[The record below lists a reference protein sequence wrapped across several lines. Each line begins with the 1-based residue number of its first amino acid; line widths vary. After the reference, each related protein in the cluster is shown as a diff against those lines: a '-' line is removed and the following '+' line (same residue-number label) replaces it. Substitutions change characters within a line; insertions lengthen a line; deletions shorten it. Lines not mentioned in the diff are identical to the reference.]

1 MEYGTY
7 PGKYP
12 AVVESY
18 DQTTRQVRVSIP
30 GITDGKDV
38 FPLAEI
44 EYPVGDKS
52 RIVAGQH
59 QTEIEILPG
68 DHIWVEFIGGDE
80 RYPLIT
86 GYRNPNA
93 ASSNS
98 INWRRWHHANIE
110 LTADGIM
117 KLNANNIEFNAVET
131 ITTNAKNSVKNVT
144 QTDTTTATDTVIN
157 AKTQING
164 SVLKHNAKSISD
176 THTHAYG
183 DPTTGV
189 PS

>member
-1 MEYGTY
+1 MSYGTY

-12 AVVESY
+12 AFVESC
-18 DQTTRQVRVSIP
+18 DQTKRQVRVSIP

-52 RIVAGQH
+52 RVVEGQH
-59 QTEIEILPG
+59 ATEIEILAG
-68 DHIWVEFIGGDE
+68 DHVWVEFIGGDE

-93 ASSNS
+93 PSSNS
-98 INWRRWHHANIE
+98 INWRRWHHDNIE
-110 LTADGIM
+110 LTADGVM
-117 KLNANNIEFNAVET
+117 KFNANAIEMNATTT
-131 ITTNAKNSVKNVT
+131 ITTNAAS
-144 QTDTTTATDTVIN
+144 ATIN
-157 AKTQING
+157 ANTQING

-176 THTHAYG
+176 THTHPHG
-183 DPTTGV
+183 DPTSGV
-189 PS
+189 PT

>member
-1 MEYGTY
+1 MTSYGTY

-12 AVVESY
+12 AFVESY

-38 FPLAEI
+38 YPLAEI
-44 EYPVGDKS
+44 EYAIGDKS
-52 RIVAGQH
+52 RIVEGQH

-93 ASSNS
+93 PSSNS
-98 INWRRWHHANIE
+98 INWRRWHHTNIE
-110 LTADGIM
+110 LTADGVM
-117 KLNANNIEFNAVET
+117 RFNANAVEINVTTT
-131 ITTNAKNSVKNVT
+131 ITTNAAN
-144 QTDTTTATDTVIN
+144 AIIN
-157 AKTQING
+157 ANTDING
-164 SVLKHNAKSISD
+164 STLTHNNKSISD
-176 THTHAYG
+176 THTHSG
-183 DPTTGV
+183 VQGGSSNTGV
-189 PS
+189 PT